1 MKIRLFVFM
10 LLCFTAR
17 LVAQQTDLDAA
28 AGEPLSSSMI
38 LIRPLVTEEAP
49 APPAFIGSA
58 EPEQPAA
65 TPYQASPSVS
75 PLTPVSVPSVPAIT
89 PITTAPLSDAAP
101 KTVRTFVGQLV
112 EIPFQG
118 NGWVYLGEVESRKGI
133 TYDSRR
139 VEIDGQR
146 MVFRAESAGTYALQF
161 YKQDFIQDRIINEQ
175 VRVIVTEASERSAAS
190 WTSSQD
196 LNLSSANAVEKA
208 EATPPP
214 SETPPA
220 SSEFSPI
227 LPTLAASALPESVDY
242 LQKAR
247 EAYTAGKF
255 SDALAALDMF
265 RQRYPPGSDE
275 AWLLYGK
282 TLEAASDVRDIR
294 SSLDYYRRLL
304 REYPQSPLCADARKR
319 IAYIERYF
327 FIIP

>member
-1 MKIRLFVFM
+1 M
-10 LLCFTAR
+10 LLCFAAR

-38 LIRPLVTEEAP
+38 LIRPLLTDEVP
-49 APPAFIGSA
+49 SPPAFVGSA
-58 EPEQPAA
+58 ESEQSAA
-65 TPYQASPSVS
+65 IPYQAPPSVN
-75 PLTPVSVPSVPAIT
+75 PLVSVPPVPAIM
-89 PITTAPLSDAAP
+89 PITAAPQSDAAP
-101 KTVRTFVGQLV
+101 RTVRTFAGQLV

-118 NGWVYLGEVESRKGI
+118 SGWVYLGEAESRKGI
-133 TYDSRR
+133 SYDSRR
-139 VEIDGQR
+139 VETDGQR
-146 MVFRAESAGTYALQF
+146 MVFRAESAGTYTLQF

-175 VRVIVTEASERSAAS
+175 VRLIVNEASERSSAS
-190 WTSSQD
+190 WTSQD
-196 LNLSSANAVEKA
+196 LNLSSTDAVETA

-214 SETPPA
+214 GTPPA
-220 SSEFSPI
+220 SSEASPI
-227 LPTLAASALPESVDY
+227 LPTLAVTVLPESVDY

-255 SDALAALDMF
+255 SDALAALETF

-275 AWLLYGK
+275 AWLLYGQ

>member
-1 MKIRLFVFM
+1 MKIWLFVFM
-10 LLCFTAR
+10 LLCFAAR

-38 LIRPLVTEEAP
+38 LIRPLLPDEAP
-49 APPAFIGSA
+49 NPPAFIGSA

-65 TPYQASPSVS
+65 TPYQVPPSVS
-75 PLTPVSVPSVPAIT
+75 PLVPMPATPAIM
-89 PITTAPLSDAAP
+89 PITTTPQSDAAP
-101 KTVRTFVGQLV
+101 RTVRTFVGQLV

-118 NGWVYLGEVESRKGI
+118 NGWVYLGEAESRKGI
-133 TYDSRR
+133 SYDSRR
-139 VEIDGQR
+139 VETDGQR
-146 MVFRAESAGTYALQF
+146 MVFRTESTGTYTLQF

-175 VRVIVTEASERSAAS
+175 VRVIVNEASERSSAS

-196 LNLSSANAVEKA
+196 MNLSANAVETA
-208 EATPPP
+208 EATPPLG
-214 SETPPA
+214 TPPA
-220 SSEFSPI
+220 SSEVSPI
-227 LPTLAASALPESVDY
+227 LPTLAAATLPESIDY

-255 SDALAALDMF
+255 SDALAALDLF

-275 AWLLYGK
+275 AWLLYGQI
-282 TLEAASDVRDIR
+282 LEAASDVRDIR

-304 REYPQSPLCADARKR
+304 REYPQSPLCATARKR
-319 IAYIERYF
+319 ISYIERYF

>member
-1 MKIRLFVFM
+1 MKIRLFVCIVLGFA
-10 LLCFTAR
+10 AR
-17 LVAQQTDLDAA
+17 LAAQQTDLDAA

-38 LIRPLVTEEAP
+38 LIRPLLGDETP
-49 APPAFIGSA
+49 APPAFTGSA
-58 EPEQPAA
+58 EPEQPTA
-65 TPYQASPSVS
+65 TPYQAPPLVS
-75 PLTPVSVPSVPAIT
+75 PPVSALPVPAIT
-89 PITTAPLSDAAP
+89 PITATPQSDAVPRMIRA
-101 KTVRTFVGQLV
+101 FAGQLV

-118 NGWVYLGEVESRKGI
+118 SGWVYLGEADSRKGI

-139 VEIDGQR
+139 VETDGQR
-146 MVFRAESAGTYALQF
+146 LVFRAERAGTYTLQF

-175 VRVIVTEASERSAAS
+175 VRVIINEASERSSAS

-196 LNLSSANAVEKA
+196 VDLSSANAA
-208 EATPPP
+208 EPAQTTPPP
-214 SETPPA
+214 GTPPT
-220 SSEFSPI
+220 SGEEPPI
-227 LPTLAASALPESVDY
+227 LPTLATTVLPESIDY
-242 LQKAR
+242 LQKAQ

-255 SDALAALDMF
+255 SDALAALDAF

-282 TLEAASDVRDIR
+282 TLEAVSDVRDIR

-304 REYPQSPLCADARKR
+304 REYPQSPLCTDARKR

>member
-1 MKIRLFVFM
+1 MKVRLFVFM
-10 LLCFTAR
+10 LLCFAVR

-28 AGEPLSSSMI
+28 AGEALSSSMI
-38 LIRPLVTEEAP
+38 LIRPLLTDEAP
-49 APPAFIGSA
+49 APPAFTGSA
-58 EPEQPAA
+58 EPEQSVAP
-65 TPYQASPSVS
+65 PYQAPPSVS
-75 PLTPVSVPSVPAIT
+75 PPVSVPPVPAIM
-89 PITTAPLSDAAP
+89 PITATPQSDAAP
-101 KTVRTFVGQLV
+101 RTVRTFVGQLV

-118 NGWVYLGEVESRKGI
+118 NGWVYLGEAESRKGI
-133 TYDSRR
+133 SYDSRR
-139 VEIDGQR
+139 VETDGQR
-146 MVFRAESAGTYALQF
+146 MVFRAESAGTYTLQF

-175 VRVIVTEASERSAAS
+175 VRLIVNEASERSSAS
-190 WTSSQD
+190 WTSQD
-196 LNLSSANAVEKA
+196 LNLSSTAAVETA

-214 SETPPA
+214 GTPPV
-220 SSEFSPI
+220 SSEAAPI
-227 LPTLAASALPESVDY
+227 LPTLAVTALPESVDY

-255 SDALAALDMF
+255 SDALAALDTF

-275 AWLLYGK
+275 AWLLYGQ